1 VTDPEPPKQSTTRA
15 TAARVRDESEPLLAE
30 ATQDRQGGGRDRAP
44 DRGRRAMSHDLLDH
58 SLNLLSD
65 VADATRR
72 FSGSVRSTVR
82 PHLPARRRGAA
93 WSRRGDGG
101 GLAAAASVSLPPTTG
116 GKDAKGRL
124 TVWNTSALD
133 WVNDLQLHCNGLSDR
148 GGGERI
154 PGHKVTFDPPHFEVE
169 PGGWKQIDL
178 TLEIPPGT
186 KSGHYTGLI
195 EATHM
200 GGLHTL
206 LPIDVEV
213 R

>member
-1 VTDPEPPKQSTTRA
+1 
-15 TAARVRDESEPLLAE
+15 
-30 ATQDRQGGGRDRAP
+30 
-44 DRGRRAMSHDLLDH
+44 MSHDLLDH

-72 FSGSVRSTVR
+72 FSGGVRSTVG
-82 PHLPARRRGAA
+82 PHLPARRREAP
-93 WSRRGDGG
+93 WSRRGGGG
-101 GLAAAASVSLPPTTG
+101 GLAAAASVSLPPTSE
-116 GKDAKGRL
+116 GKPTKGRL

-133 WVNDLQLHCNGLSDR
+133 TVNDLQLFCNGLSDR
-148 GGGERI
+148 GGVERI
-154 PGHKVTFDPPHFEVE
+154 PGHKVIFDPPHFEVE
-169 PGGWKQIDL
+169 PGGWKQIEV
-178 TLEIPPGT
+178 TLDVPDRM